1 MLALQSRLRRMRAD
15 LTVDG
20 IVGPGTE
27 AAIRAFQQD
36 HGLTP
41 DGVAGPATWKAIW
54 AHTSFP

>member
-1 MLALQSRLRRMRAD
+1 MRAD

-41 DGVAGPATWKAIW
+41 DGLAGPATWKAIW